1 MGINDSPFLEISDT
15 MNTYRMASLRRLMA
29 DVVIVRECKHG
40 QVRVLY
46 GDVIKVE
53 GDVMMIPANS
63 RLAGREGLDERMHQA
78 AGDGLREACANIAK
92 EKRKSNLQPC
102 GVGEAVTTPGFDLP
116 ASNLVHVVGPDCR
129 RPTQDNFRRE
139 LLRNSYAA
147 LFEQVEKLEP
157 RETLV
162 LPPLGMDVFAYPHRE
177 GARMTMEIVLGWMDA
192 EHDPGVDMVLI
203 VTHEDNFL
211 NNMKTVYRESE
222 DQFPGVDRTR
232 EYRKGKFQ

>member
-1 MGINDSPFLEISDT
+1 
-15 MNTYRMASLRRLMA
+15 MNTYRMASPRGRMA
-29 DVVIVRECKHG
+29 DVVIVRECRHG

-46 GDVIKVE
+46 GDIVKVE
-53 GDVMMIPANS
+53 GDVMVIPANN
-63 RLAGREGLDERMHQA
+63 RLAGREGLDERMQQA
-78 AGDGLREACANIAK
+78 AGPGLREHCVGIAK
-92 EKRKSNLQPC
+92 EKRKLNLQPC
-102 GVGEAVTTPGFDLP
+102 SVGEAVSTPSFDLP

-139 LLRNSYAA
+139 LLRNSYGA
-147 LFEQVEKLEP
+147 LFEEVEGLEP
-157 RETLV
+157 RDTLV

-177 GARMTMEIVLGWMDA
+177 GARMTMEIILAWMDS
-192 EHDPGVDMVLI
+192 EDDPGVKMVLI

-232 EYRKGKFQ
+232 DYRKGKIQ

>member
-1 MGINDSPFLEISDT
+1 
-15 MNTYRMASLRRLMA
+15 MA
-29 DVVIVRECKHG
+29 DVVIVRECRHG

-46 GDVIKVE
+46 GDIVKVE
-53 GDVMMIPANS
+53 GDVMVIPANN
-63 RLAGREGLDERMHQA
+63 RLAGREGLDERMQQA
-78 AGDGLREACANIAK
+78 AGPGLREHCVAIAK
-92 EKRKSNLQPC
+92 EKRELNLQPC
-102 GVGEAVTTPGFDLP
+102 SVGEAVSTPSFDLP

-139 LLRNSYAA
+139 LLRNSYGA
-147 LFEQVEKLEP
+147 LFEEVEGLEP
-157 RETLV
+157 RDTLV

-177 GARMTMEIVLGWMDA
+177 GARMTMEIILAWMDS
-192 EHDPGVDMVLI
+192 EDDPGVKMVLI

-232 EYRKGKFQ
+232 DYRKGKIQ